1 MIQTSVL
8 FTKRCLGD
16 ASVCKQLNDYLAEHP
31 GYEVA
36 LTNFFSDPHGC
47 SETLFV
53 VFNLP
58 AESLKPAVVQS
69 QWKYFR
75 KQNAAVCLNCSF
87 ERDLDANFGAAVA
100 CPNCGALM
108 K

>member
-1 MIQTSVL
+1 MTQTSAL
-8 FTKRCLGD
+8 FIKYCLGD
-16 ASVCKQLNDYLAEHP
+16 ASVSKQLNDYLAEHP

-36 LTNFFSDPHGC
+36 QTNYFHEPSGC
-47 SETLFV
+47 GASLLV
-53 VFNLP
+53 VFNVP
-58 AESLKPAVVQS
+58 AEPLKPAVVQS

-75 KQNAAVCLNCSF
+75 KQNTAVCLNCSF
-87 ERDLDANFGAAVA
+87 ERDLDDNFGAAVA